1 MLSYAGRMFAL
12 AAVVAFAVAFVLKL
26 VGAGTGD
33 FDLVI
38 LGLLF
43 VALHLL
49 VGWAPWGRRP

>member
-1 MLSYAGRMFAL
+1 MFAL
-12 AAVVAFAVAFVLKL
+12 CAVITFAVAFVLAL
-26 VGAGTGD
+26 LGVDTEN

-49 VGWAPWGRRP
+49 VGVGLPWRRG